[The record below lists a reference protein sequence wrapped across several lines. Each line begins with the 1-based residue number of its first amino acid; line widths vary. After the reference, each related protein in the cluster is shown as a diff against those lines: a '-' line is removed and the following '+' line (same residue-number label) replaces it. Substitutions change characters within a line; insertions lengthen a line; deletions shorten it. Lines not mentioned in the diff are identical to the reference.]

1 MQTVKCSYL
10 VIKICGVVKFC
21 THVFRDN
28 LITVTYLIALLRVKG
43 NEKKTAKKHVT
54 SVSFEV
60 ANI

>member
-1 MQTVKCSYL
+1 LFITGTVDVFFSGGKKVQTVKCSYL

-43 NEKKTAKKHVT
+43 N
-54 SVSFEV
+54 
-60 ANI
+60 